1 MYSKHFNIKD
11 MEKIEL
17 NEYGKAVWKHK
28 TNHRLFLEQSYRWVD
43 RLTLIDETE
52 GRQIIDSYKAS
63 TYDYSAWTPM
73 TVTEYNSVVYKYCE
87 IYGILNEISDSILK
101 PEIHRIGM
109 SNKEILEGNR
119 LIADFMGVKI
129 TGTKYGCNHQL
140 VTCAYPNYSNLK
152 YHSSW
157 DWLMPVVER
166 IENLES
172 GKWYIHIQGNTI
184 DIEDGNEGIG
194 LWDFHIN
201 NDDPI
206 MSAYPNDKNLKPIQ
220 ALWLACVEF
229 VNWYNNQKDLN
240 NK

>member
-1 MYSKHFNIKD
+1 

-119 LIADFMGVKI
+119 LIAEFMGVKI
-129 TGTKYGCNHQL
+129 TGTKYGCNHPL
-140 VTCAYPNYSNLK
+140 VTCAYPNYPNLK

-157 DWLMPVVER
+157 DWLMPVIDKIESLEGSNPFKDNPKVKFQGDHVEIFWYSTYRGDCIYWKNYTGIDNNTYQHKNQEDSR
-166 IENLES
+166 ILAVFRAIVEFI
-172 GKWYIHIQGNTI
+172 KWYNSKQNT
-184 DIEDGNEGIG
+184 NE
-194 LWDFHIN
+194 
-201 NDDPI
+201 
-206 MSAYPNDKNLKPIQ
+206 
-220 ALWLACVEF
+220 
-229 VNWYNNQKDLN
+229 
-240 NK
+240 